1 MIFFP
6 IFLYCVIRE
15 MIRKHKGDVYF
26 NREILKT
33 LRREYNTKFE
43 NYFLVVSWAFIH
55 TLRNTLAEMWQL
67 TLGPQKH
74 NPISQIFQNPTKCP
88 YMQKFDFKIPAHI
101 SIHHGSYRAGCL
113 LWVRLTDYRENLPKN
128 RF

>member
-33 LRREYNTKFE
+33 LRREHNKEFE
-43 NYFLVVSWAFIH
+43 NYFLLVSWAFIY
-55 TLRNTLAEMWQL
+55 TLRKTLAEMWQL
-67 TLGPQKH
+67 TLGYL
-74 NPISQIFQNPTKCP
+74 SPTSK
-88 YMQKFDFKIPAHI
+88 
-101 SIHHGSYRAGCL
+101 
-113 LWVRLTDYRENLPKN
+113 LPKGTTKGLN
-128 RF
+128 HAVHK

>member
-33 LRREYNTKFE
+33 LRREHNKEFE
-43 NYFLVVSWAFIH
+43 NYFLLVSWAFIY
-55 TLRNTLAEMWQL
+55 TLRKTLAEMWQL
-67 TLGPQKH
+67 TLGGRILASPPKAPLISYVGVIWGG
-74 NPISQIFQNPTKCP
+74 NP
-88 YMQKFDFKIPAHI
+88 D
-101 SIHHGSYRAGCL
+101 L
-113 LWVRLTDYRENLPKN
+113 
-128 RF
+128 